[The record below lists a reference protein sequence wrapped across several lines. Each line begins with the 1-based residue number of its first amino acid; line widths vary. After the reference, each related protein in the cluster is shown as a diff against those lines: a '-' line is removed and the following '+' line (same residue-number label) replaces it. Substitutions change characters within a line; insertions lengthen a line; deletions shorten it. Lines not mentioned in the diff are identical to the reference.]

1 MDSGHVGALLDA
13 DAEFFT
19 MTDTAPLDEFFS
31 SLTAT
36 INTINR
42 MNAPPDPM
50 KGNFTESNVPRIVG
64 MGADSI
70 EILLLTNFVS
80 LTLSFFSSQ
89 CFSNISILWYV
100 KWTSF

>member
-1 MDSGHVGALLDA
+1 MYSEHVGALLDA

-19 MTDTAPLDEFFS
+19 MIDTDRYCGS

-64 MGADSI
+64 VGADSI

-80 LTLSFFSSQ
+80 LTF
-89 CFSNISILWYV
+89 ISLLPIFVPLYP
-100 KWTSF
+100 FCNA